1 MRQHRRGQDVQ
12 GELVTTT
19 GRDAGERTVPLDRL
33 LGRVERQ
40 VSRRVEATLAGDG
53 LTVDQWRVVDLLAD
67 TEGHTMSGIAAAV
80 AVPGPTLTKLVDRLV
95 DTATV
100 YRLADVRDRRRVL
113 VFLSDEGR
121 ATHERLAPLVRAV
134 EADVLSVLDAA
145 AAELLRTLLDRL
157 AADR

>member
-1 MRQHRRGQDVQ
+1 M
-12 GELVTTT
+12 TTT
-19 GRDAGERTVPLDRL
+19 GRDSGPRAARLDRL

-40 VSRRVEATLAGDG
+40 VSRRVEAALAGNG
-53 LTVDQWRVVDLLAD
+53 LTVDQWRVIDLLAD

-113 VFLSDEGR
+113 VFLSDDGR
-121 ATHERLAPLVRAV
+121 ATHERLAPLVHAV
-134 EADVLSVLDAA
+134 EVDVLTVLGGDAPT
-145 AAELLRTLLDRL
+145 LLDLLDRL
-157 AADR
+157 GADR